1 MSANGINVAALV
13 ACEQEQRT
21 LVGGI
26 WSMYANSTSQVG
38 CATSAWEDSSVLPRV
53 GVRPRGI
60 HVDCQTQLG

>member
-1 MSANGINVAALV
+1 MSANGINIAALV

-38 CATSAWEDSSVLPRV
+38 CVK
-53 GVRPRGI
+53 PRGI
-60 HVDCQTQLG
+60 HVDCQTRLG